1 MDLFQIIISL
11 AIFISVSFFV
21 TLSIQ
26 LFFIFKETR
35 KILMKVDSVATD
47 AEKLSHE
54 IEEASEKIGE
64 SIGNISTYLNI
75 FNLIRSKIIKNKK
88 GE

>member
-11 AIFISVSFFV
+11 AIFISVFFFV
-21 TLSIQ
+21 MLSIQ

-35 KILMKVDSVATD
+35 KILVKVDSVATD

-54 IEEASEKIGE
+54 VAEASERIGE
-64 SIGNISTYLNI
+64 SIENIGQYLNVVEIIRKI
-75 FNLIRSKIIKNKK
+75 FFKSRK
-88 GE
+88 E